1 MRHQKVRYEKEETMK
16 KLHCFIQFSSRKSSA
31 LWKFFA
37 VFILAILI
45 AFGGACTSREPVQE
59 PEPSEK
65 ELIEVIEEGQ
75 SREERA
81 IGIELLER
89 TARELKQPI
98 LGEERT
104 VEIELSP
111 TTKHYLERHI
121 HKDTVL
127 TEPRTPGT
135 YYSISSKT
143 AILWAINHLKMRGA
157 EEIKICK
164 VGWIVAPLGGFLID
178 GKFELIEEPKRY
190 SIFHIGI
197 RDGSEG
203 NAGAEFVFV
212 AKGVDEEGR
221 VVWYPP
227 PGPDSPD
234 ADLDYEFLDRE
245 SFESMPDRFK

>member
-1 MRHQKVRYEKEETMK
+1 MK
-16 KLHCFIQFSSRKSSA
+16 KLHYFIQSSLRKSSA
-31 LWKFFA
+31 FWKTFL
-37 VFILAILI
+37 VVVVTTLI
-45 AFGGACTSREPVQE
+45 ALGGGCTSREPVQE

-65 ELIEVIEEGQ
+65 ELLEELEEGQ

-81 IGIELLER
+81 IGIELLEK

-98 LGEERT
+98 LGGERT
-104 VEIELSP
+104 VEIKLSP
-111 TTKHYLERHI
+111 TAKRYLERHM
-121 HKDTVL
+121 HKDAIIG
-127 TEPRTPGT
+127 EPWPHRGGP

-157 EEIKICK
+157 EEIKICE

-178 GKFELIEEPKRY
+178 GKFELIEVPKRY

-221 VVWYPP
+221 VAWYPP

-234 ADLDYEFLDRE
+234 RDLDYEFLDRK
-245 SFESMPDRFK
+245 SFESIPDRFK